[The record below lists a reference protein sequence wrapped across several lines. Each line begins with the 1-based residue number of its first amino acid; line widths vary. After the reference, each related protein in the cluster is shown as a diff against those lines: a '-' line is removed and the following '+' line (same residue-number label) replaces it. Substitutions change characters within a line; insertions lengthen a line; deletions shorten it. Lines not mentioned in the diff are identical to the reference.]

1 MQTRFERKLKRHQE
15 KYQQA
20 KLKRPPSWGMSVFVL
35 FLGFFGGGGGVCQL
49 KLTLIIQIDAYYIH
63 RFIQIH
69 IPNIVNPHGNNDHLM
84 HVVKKMLNYCL
95 LNGNIINFVL

>member
-1 MQTRFERKLKRHQE
+1 MGYVSFCF
-15 KYQQA
+15 
-20 KLKRPPSWGMSVFVL
+20 VF
-35 FLGFFGGGGGVCQL
+35 GFFWGGGGGGVCQL

>member
-1 MQTRFERKLKRHQE
+1 MQARFERKLKRHQE

-35 FLGFFGGGGGVCQL
+35 FLGFFWGGVCQL

-84 HVVKKMLNYCL
+84 L
-95 LNGNIINFVL
+95 L

>member
-1 MQTRFERKLKRHQE
+1 MGYVSFCF
-15 KYQQA
+15 
-20 KLKRPPSWGMSVFVL
+20 VFGV
-35 FLGFFGGGGGVCQL
+35 FFFGGGGVCQL

-63 RFIQIH
+63 RFIQIHVH

-95 LNGNIINFVL
+95 LNGNIINFFVL

>member
-1 MQTRFERKLKRHQE
+1 MLNSKDHHH
-15 KYQQA
+15 
-20 KLKRPPSWGMSVFVL
+20 
-35 FLGFFGGGGGVCQL
+35 GVCQL

-84 HVVKKMLNYCL
+84 HVVKKDAEL
-95 LNGNIINFVL
+95 LLVERKHH

>member
-1 MQTRFERKLKRHQE
+1 MGYVIFC
-15 KYQQA
+15 
-20 KLKRPPSWGMSVFVL
+20 GL
-35 FLGFFGGGGGVCQL
+35 FLGGGVCQL

-84 HVVKKMLNYCL
+84 HVVKKILNYCL
-95 LNGNIINFVL
+95 LNGNIGNIINFVL

>member
-1 MQTRFERKLKRHQE
+1 MGYVSFCF
-15 KYQQA
+15 
-20 KLKRPPSWGMSVFVL
+20 VF
-35 FLGFFGGGGGVCQL
+35 GFFWGGGGGVCQL

>member
-1 MQTRFERKLKRHQE
+1 MGYVSFCF
-15 KYQQA
+15 
-20 KLKRPPSWGMSVFVL
+20 VFGF
-35 FLGFFGGGGGVCQL
+35 FLGGGGGGVCQL